1 MIYGGNVY
9 HGELSEAKF
18 RGGETFSQLHIQPRN
33 LTTNLPS
40 KIIKVREGPCVQ
52 FAIIGTLRLL
62 PPSSLGVTVY
72 DSNNGTAV
80 KVLNVIG
87 SNSSRIS
94 SKEMHCYWAKNW

>member
-1 MIYGGNVY
+1 MIYDGKVY

-40 KIIKVREGPCVQ
+40 KIIKVREGSCVQ